1 MKNTIFFKIFIILI
15 IYSKTQDYTISEVL
29 KNDKQGNILVKKLL
43 NDEGIRR
50 DKNIDYTCAVY
61 DENYNMIATASC
73 FGNTLRCLAISKEH
87 QGEGLVNRIF
97 SHLLQYQFERN
108 NFHVLFY
115 TKYTT
120 AKYFSNLGFYEIA
133 KVTDQIVFMENKKN
147 GFQDYLNK
155 LAKTTKEGEKIAAI
169 VMNANPFTLGH
180 QYLVEKASKENDILH
195 LFILSE
201 DKSIFPFYIRKKLVL
216 EGTSHLKNV
225 IYHESGPYIVS
236 RATFPGYF
244 QKDQNAVIESHA
256 NLDLEIFAQIART
269 LSINVRYFAENKD
282 NIETEMYNNI
292 MEEKLPKYGIK
303 CNLISRRNDD
313 SGDIINS
320 SNVRKLIKF
329 GDFEKIQKLVPE
341 STFQFLISPQAKEI
355 NRKIKTIDENKL

>member
-1 MKNTIFFKIFIILI
+1 
-15 IYSKTQDYTISEVL
+15 
-29 KNDKQGNILVKKLL
+29 
-43 NDEGIRR
+43 
-50 DKNIDYTCAVY
+50 
-61 DENYNMIATASC
+61 MI
-73 FGNTLRCLAISKEH
+73 E
-87 QGEGLVNRIF
+87 
-97 SHLLQYQFERN
+97 
-108 NFHVLFY
+108 
-115 TKYTT
+115 
-120 AKYFSNLGFYEIA
+120 

-147 GFQDYLNK
+147 GFQDYLTK
-155 LAKTTKEGEKIAAI
+155 LAKTKKEGEKIAAI

-216 EGTSHLKNV
+216 EGTSHLKNI

-269 LSINVRYFAENKD
+269 LNINVRYFAENKD

-303 CNLISRRNDD
+303 CNIISRRNDD